1 MTRFGE
7 VLKSQAVLYESM
19 LISEKT
25 EMGIHFNEK
34 TVEVALVNQLGYER
48 IAMACA
54 ASLAQMM
61 GFSAERIEDVKTA
74 VAEATINAMQ
84 HGNKGGPDAKVII
97 SMHFKDDTLHI
108 AVMDDGGGIKELPP
122 KPDIDRIIE
131 NLDPPTGFGTF
142 LIKELVDQVEFNEMT
157 DGGHV
162 VNMAIKL

>member
-25 EMGIHFNEK
+25 EMAIHFNEK